1 AGSPA
6 VNGTPTQV
14 RNGFT
19 ETTRRIMAVP
29 GVASGSILFGSL
41 PMQGDSD
48 LPYWVEGRPKP
59 AEQSQMDMALFYGI
73 DPGYFSVMRIP
84 LLRGR
89 LISDQD
95 NENKPCAIDVDQDLA
110 QKAFPGQDP
119 IGQHLNF

>member
-59 AEQSQMDMALFYGI
+59 AEQSQMDMALFYGVTPDYLNI
-73 DPGYFSVMRIP
+73 MRIP

-89 LISDQD
+89 FLTAGD
-95 NENKPCAIDVDQDLA
+95 NENK
-110 QKAFPGQDP
+110 
-119 IGQHLNF
+119 